1 MGNRKNPGVSDYRKE
16 LIVIYLIPQPHPL
29 LTLERGEEEKEKKSL
44 VTDSKSCPCLGVW
57 TQEEQD
63 KFLKILIGEQ
73 LT

>member
-1 MGNRKNPGVSDYRKE
+1 MEG
-16 LIVIYLIPQPHPL
+16 
-29 LTLERGEEEKEKKSL
+29 EKKAL
-44 VTDSKSCPCLGVW
+44 ETDSKNCPCLGVW